1 MSADSFPV
9 LVGDL
14 SPDHRSGFVAVIGRP
29 NVGKSTLL
37 NALLGQK
44 IAIVTP
50 KPQTTR
56 NRLLGILT
64 RDDAQVIF
72 VDTPGIHR
80 PLHRLGE
87 IMVQTATAALPDA
100 DVVVWVVDASRPP
113 TNEDREVAAVLAL
126 GQSPGLALGQSPG
139 LALGQSPGLALGQSP
154 APVIL
159 ALNKCDLVAEPD
171 VAAAYIALAPVPGEV
186 EGPQAASVSVSAT
199 TGHNLDRLLAAII
212 AALPPGPRY
221 YPEDAITDQ
230 QVRFMAGELVRE
242 QALLN
247 LRDEVPH
254 AVAVLVD
261 DFKERSPEMTYISA
275 VIYVERE
282 SQRMILLGKGGQML
296 KTIGQAARQSIEEL
310 LETKVYLELWV
321 KVRPKWRKS
330 PDDLRQL
337 GYQLPRPKAA
347 RGGARPKRASRK
359 P

>member
-1 MSADSFPV
+1 V
-9 LVGDL
+9 
-14 SPDHRSGFVAVIGRP
+14 
-29 NVGKSTLL
+29 TL
-37 NALLGQK
+37 
-44 IAIVTP
+44 

-113 TNEDREVAAVLAL
+113 TNEDREVAAV
-126 GQSPGLALGQSPG
+126 LALGQSPG

-230 QVRFMAGELVRE
+230 QVRLMAGELVRE

>member
-113 TNEDREVAAVLAL
+113 TNEDREVAAV
-126 GQSPGLALGQSPG
+126 LALGQSPG

-347 RGGARPKRASRK
+347 RGGARPKRAIRK

>member
-113 TNEDREVAAVLAL
+113 TNEDREVAAV
-126 GQSPGLALGQSPG
+126 

-347 RGGARPKRASRK
+347 RGGARPKRAIRK

>member
-1 MSADSFPV
+1 MNSSTQPSAPY
-9 LVGDL
+9 
-14 SPDHRSGFVAVIGRP
+14 RSGFVAVIGRP

-87 IMVQTATAALPDA
+87 IMVQTAAAALPDA

-113 TNEDREVAAVLAL
+113 TNEDREVAALLAL
-126 GQSPGLALGQSPG
+126 GQSPARPGRSRGLAQPG
-139 LALGQSPGLALGQSP
+139 CS

-159 ALNKCDLVAEPD
+159 ALNKCDLAAEPD

-247 LRDEVPH
+247 LREEVPH

-337 GYQLPRPKAA
+337 GYQFPRPKAA
-347 RGGARPKRASRK
+347 RGGARPKRAIRK
-359 P
+359 S

>member
-1 MSADSFPV
+1 MSADSFSV
-9 LVGDL
+9 LAGDL

-64 RDDAQVIF
+64 RDDGQVIF

-113 TNEDREVAAVLAL
+113 TNEDREVAAV
-126 GQSPGLALGQSPG
+126 LALGQSPG

-337 GYQLPRPKAA
+337 CYQLPSPKAA

>member
-113 TNEDREVAAVLAL
+113 TNEDREVAAV
-126 GQSPGLALGQSPG
+126 LALGQSPG

-321 KVRPKWRKS
+321 MVRPKWRKS

-347 RGGARPKRASRK
+347 RGGARPKRAIRK